1 MKKKILEMGMACLLL
16 FGVFWLAREGARMVS
31 VQREKDSFVVV
42 VDPGH
47 GGRDPGKIG
56 KREGYQLADCPESE
70 KEAGKRESTGG
81 DDQRKRYGTGRG
93 GESE

>member
-1 MKKKILEMGMACLLL
+1 MACLLL

-47 GGRDPGKIG
+47 GGSDPGKIG
-56 KREGYQLADCPESE
+56 IHKE
-70 KEAGKRESTGG
+70 KEKDINLQIARKGK
-81 DDQRKRYGTGRG
+81 
-93 GESE
+93 

>member
-1 MKKKILEMGMACLLL
+1 MGMAYLLL

-47 GGRDPGKIG
+47 GGSDPERLEFIK
-56 KREGYQLADCPESE
+56 
-70 KEAGKRESTGG
+70 
-81 DDQRKRYGTGRG
+81 RKRRISTCRLRKVKKKMKKVRI
-93 GESE
+93 EVMTREKR